1 MRLFIGRVFKVTIR
15 YVYQR
20 GNTYYYQRKIPLDLL
35 DRYRG
40 QRLIKVNLK
49 TNDLKQVAKQ
59 IAALNKQY
67 ESSWASL
74 RGNPELQPR
83 SVREDAV
90 KLLERYG
97 LKPQPSNNDELLLD
111 AFVEHLK
118 RKQEEYAEGDEDV
131 YYNSDP
137 EEYLDLVSI
146 EALRLL
152 NETPKFRLSDAL
164 GIYLSG
170 HQKKNDKKFK
180 EDTERV
186 WTKLIGLIGDKEF
199 EQVTR
204 TDANE
209 YVSRRLAEEAK
220 TTTVERQ
227 VSIIRAVFNVVITE
241 KELAKVNPFLRL
253 RIAQLG
259 HDSKVRIPFD
269 KDQLDILIRECK
281 KRNDDVRW
289 LLALQIDLGLRL
301 AEAAG
306 LALED
311 LHLDGAI
318 PYVSVRPHPWRSLKT
333 PSSKRDVPLVGIS
346 LWAAEQIKKA
356 AKEGQLY
363 AFPRYTSKDGCKAN
377 NASATL
383 NKWIRS
389 LGIERTTHELR
400 HTIRDRLRHAGAPKD
415 IQDAVGGW
423 GKEDIGDKY
432 GLGYGLEQLKMWM
445 NRIVLSIQPP

>member
-1 MRLFIGRVFKVTIR
+1 MRLFLGSVFKVSIR
-15 YVYQR
+15 HVYPR
-20 GNTYYYQRKIPLDLL
+20 GNTYYYQRKIPQDLVE
-35 DRYRG
+35 RYG
-40 QRLIKVNLK
+40 GKRLIKVNLK

-59 IAALNKQY
+59 VAALNKQY
-67 ESSWASL
+67 ESTWSALRNNTDLKPWSVHEAAIKLLEEYGLRAKPATNDEHNIDAFIDSL
-74 RGNPELQPR
+74 RGKHDGYVQDEYGDWREAHPQDFLNPVEL
-83 SVREDAV
+83 
-90 KLLERYG
+90 
-97 LKPQPSNNDELLLD
+97 
-111 AFVEHLK
+111 
-118 RKQEEYAEGDEDV
+118 
-131 YYNSDP
+131 
-137 EEYLDLVSI
+137 
-146 EALRLL
+146 EALRLI
-152 NETPKFRLSDAL
+152 NEGAKFRLSDAL
-164 GIYLSG
+164 GVYLNG
-170 HQKKNDKKFK
+170 HRKKNDKKFQVYVS
-180 EDTERV
+180 RV
-186 WTKLIGLIGDKEF
+186 WNKLIAVIGDKEF

-209 YVSRRLAEEAK
+209 FVSRGIAEGSK
-220 TTTVERQ
+220 TTTVDRQ
-227 VSIIRAVFNVVITE
+227 VSVIRAVFTVVITE
-241 KELAKVNPFLRL
+241 REIAKANPFIRL
-253 RIAQLG
+253 RIAELG
-259 HDSKVRIPFD
+259 HDSKARVSLN
-269 KDQLDILIRECK
+269 KDQLEILIRECK

-318 PYVSVRPHPWRSLKT
+318 PYVSVHPHPWRSLKNS
-333 PSSKRDVPLVGIS
+333 SSKRDVPLVGIS

-356 AKEGQLY
+356 AEGGQHY

-415 IQDAVGGW
+415 IQDAIGGW

-432 GLGYGLEQLKMWM
+432 GLGYGLGQLKGWM
-445 NRIVLSIQPP
+445 DKIVL

>member
-1 MRLFIGRVFKVTIR
+1 MRLFVWRVFKVTIR

-20 GNTYYYQRKIPLDLL
+20 GNTYYFQRKIPLDLL
-35 DRYRG
+35 DRYGG
-40 QRLIKVNLK
+40 QRHIKVNLK
-49 TNDLKQVAKQ
+49 TDDLKQVAKQ
-59 IAALNKQY
+59 VAALNKQY
-67 ESSWASL
+67 ESSWSAL
-74 RGNPELQPR
+74 RNIADLKPW
-83 SVREDAV
+83 SVRESAV
-90 KLLERYG
+90 KLLEEYG
-97 LKPQPSNNDELLLD
+97 LMPKPAINDEHNID
-111 AFVEHLK
+111 AFIDSLRGKHDGYVQDEYGSW
-118 RKQEEYAEGDEDV
+118 QEAH
-131 YYNSDP
+131 P
-137 EEYLDLVSI
+137 EEFLNPVEL
-146 EALRLL
+146 EALRLI
-152 NETPKFRLSDAL
+152 NEGSKFRLSDAL
-164 GIYLSG
+164 SVYLNG
-170 HQKKNDKKFK
+170 HQKKNDKKFRG
-180 EDTERV
+180 DTERV
-186 WTKLIGLIGDKEF
+186 WAKLIELVGDKEF

-204 TDANE
+204 ADANE

-241 KELAKVNPFLRL
+241 KEITKVNPFLRL

-259 HDSKVRIPFD
+259 HDSKVRIPFN

-311 LHLDGAI
+311 LHLEGAI
-318 PYVSVRPHPWRSLKT
+318 PYVSVRPHPWRSLKN
-333 PSSKRDVPLVGIS
+333 PSSKRDVPLIGIS
-346 LWAAEQIKKA
+346 VWAAEQIKKD
-356 AKEGQLY
+356 AKGGQLY

-383 NKWIRS
+383 NKWIKS

-400 HTIRDRLRHAGAPKD
+400 HTIRDRLRNVGAPKD

-432 GLGYGLEQLKMWM
+432 GLGYGLEQLKGWM
-445 NRIVLSIQPP
+445 DKMVIK